1 MDMETTVKLD
11 LTFDQI
17 LSLVNQLSKTDKIKL
32 VEELEKEMI
41 DSKFS
46 SLLQTFKTE
55 DLDFQTITE
64 EVEKVRQEIY
74 DQRKG

>member
-1 MDMETTVKLD
+1 MEATLKLD
-11 LTFDQI
+11 LTFEQI
-17 LSLVNQLSKTDKIKL
+17 LSLVNHLSKTDKIKL
-32 VEELEKEMI
+32 AEELEKELI

-55 DLDFQTITE
+55 DLDIQTITE

-74 DQRKG
+74 DKQKS

>member
-1 MDMETTVKLD
+1 MEATLKLD
-11 LTFDQI
+11 LTFEQI

-32 VEELEKEMI
+32 AEELEKELI

-55 DLDFQTITE
+55 DLDIQTITE

-74 DQRKG
+74 DKQKS

>member
-1 MDMETTVKLD
+1 MEATLKLD
-11 LTFDQI
+11 LTFEQI

-32 VEELEKEMI
+32 AEELEKELI

-55 DLDFQTITE
+55 DLDIQTITE

-74 DQRKG
+74 DKQKR

>member
-1 MDMETTVKLD
+1 METTVKLD

-32 VEELEKEMI
+32 VEELEKEFI

>member
-1 MDMETTVKLD
+1 METTVKLD